1 MNVFIADDSD
11 ILRQRLKRF
20 IMRVPDIQICGEAA
34 GISEAISLIH
44 RLTPDVIILDIQFS
58 DGLGFEIYDRVVTDS
73 YRPFTLI
80 LTNYPTDRY
89 RKMCRDRKIE
99 CFFDKT
105 TDFEK
110 IYQVLS
116 SLTSEAR
123 KTQKH

>member
-1 MNVFIADDSD
+1 MKVFIADDSD

-20 IMRVPDIQICGEAA
+20 IMRVSDIQICGEAA
-34 GISEAISLIH
+34 GISEAIQRINQ
-44 RLTPDVIILDIQFS
+44 LTPDIIILDIQFS

-80 LTNYPTDRY
+80 LTNYPTDWY

-99 CFFDKT
+99 HFLDKT

-110 IYQVLS
+110 IKRVLS
-116 SLTSEAR
+116 SLTSGAL
-123 KTQKH
+123 KIQ

>member
-1 MNVFIADDSD
+1 MKVFIADDSD

-34 GISEAISLIH
+34 GISEAIQLIN
-44 RLTPDVIILDIQFS
+44 RLTPDIVILDIQFS
-58 DGLGFEIYDRVVTDS
+58 DGLGFEIYDQVVTDS

-89 RKMCRDRKIE
+89 RQMCRDRKIE
-99 CFFDKT
+99 HFLDKT

-110 IYQVLS
+110 IKRVLS
-116 SLTSEAR
+116 SLTSGAL
-123 KTQKH
+123 KTQ